1 MVEMKKPSQGS
12 ALTGDSCKGFDEISN
27 FTDRVT
33 RYSEA
38 KTRQLRILN
47 HIRGLSQVEKSDLR
61 LHSYLDFSKLQ
72 SQLGG
77 CGNYLVFNQYYTVG
91 KVRLAKA
98 SFCKNH
104 LLCQLCA
111 IRRGAK
117 QVQSYMD
124 RCDVIE
130 SKNKNLKPYLLT
142 LTVKNG
148 EDLAERYDHLRKSV
162 TKMLKRRRDYL
173 EKGRG
178 FSNLAKAYGGVFS
191 YEMTKRKNG
200 YHPHVHM
207 VIYLDK
213 TDCIDFP
220 IDDRPHYFGDKF
232 NDLTPA
238 QKKIEKQKW
247 KNYTDLASKS
257 ELSKE
262 WFKITGDSK
271 IVDLRPISQDRASGL
286 VEVFKYALK
295 FSDLDPEENVI
306 AYSYLKGKRLTG
318 SFGNLWGVKVPEK
331 LTDEQIEDLPYVELF
346 YKYTKSG
353 YSLESATPKVEKS
366 YSNQDK
372 KQLDKVET
380 SSSSIAKSDSVL
392 HTHRHLK
399 SIINTVA
406 SIHTSP
412 NYEGLTYSP
421 PPDD

>member
-1 MVEMKKPSQGS
+1 MTETKKPSLDS
-12 ALTGDSCKGFDEISN
+12 ALAGDSSKGFDEISN
-27 FTDRVT
+27 FTDRVS
-33 RYSEA
+33 RYSDA

-148 EDLAERYDHLRKSV
+148 EDLPERYDHLRKSV
-162 TKMLKRRRDYL
+162 TKMLQRRRDYL
-173 EKGRG
+173 SKGTG
-178 FSNLAKAYGGVFS
+178 ISELAKAHGGVFS
-191 YEMTKRKNG
+191 YEMTKKESG

-213 TDCIDFP
+213 TDSIDFP
-220 IDDRPHYFGDKF
+220 IDTRPHKF
-232 NDLTPA
+232 TPDEWATLTPV
-238 QKKIEKQKW
+238 QKKLEKEKW
-247 KNYTDLASKS
+247 KKWGVLASQS
-257 ELSKE
+257 GLSKE

-306 AYSYLKGKRLTG
+306 A
-318 SFGNLWGVKVPEK
+318 
-331 LTDEQIEDLPYVELF
+331 
-346 YKYTKSG
+346 
-353 YSLESATPKVEKS
+353 
-366 YSNQDK
+366 
-372 KQLDKVET
+372 
-380 SSSSIAKSDSVL
+380 
-392 HTHRHLK
+392 
-399 SIINTVA
+399 
-406 SIHTSP
+406 
-412 NYEGLTYSP
+412 
-421 PPDD
+421 